1 MQSELEDIARRYGAD
16 TATLHL
22 LEGGVLVLKAHV
34 GLPPHVAEIVRV
46 VPIGKGMAGLAAERG
61 EPVSSCNIQTDRTGD
76 VRPGAKATGVGG
88 GVAVPAKDAQGRVQG
103 VLGIGV
109 QREHEYSAEET
120 ARLMAEA
127 SRLVASPS

>member
-1 MQSELEDIARRYGAD
+1 IAKRFGAD
-16 TATLHL
+16 TATVHV

-46 VPIGKGMAGLAAERG
+46 VPVGKGMAGLAAERN
-61 EPVSSCNIQTDRTGD
+61 EPVSSCNVQTDASGD

-88 GVAVPAKDAQGRVQG
+88 GVAVPARDADGQVRG

-109 QREHEYSAEET
+109 RREHDYTSEET
-120 ARLMAEA
+120 KRLMAEA
-127 SRLVASPS
+127 SRLVASG